1 MNLFVLN
8 LLLAIIW
15 AALNEDSSL
24 GALFTGFV
32 LGFAILWITRPLLG
46 GGGYYFKRALAWGR
60 LVVLFTN
67 ELFWSCVTVAKDVM
81 RKETAA
87 RPAIIEMPLDVK
99 TDAGILMLTNLITLT
114 PGTLTLDVSED
125 RKTAIIHAMFCDD
138 PQAEIDGIKSGMER
152 WVIDA
157 IEAEQ

>member
-8 LLLAIIW
+8 LLLAIVW
-15 AALNEDSSL
+15 SALNEDSSL
-24 GALFTGFV
+24 DALFTGFV

-46 GGGYYFKRALAWGR
+46 GGGGYFKRCIAWLR

-67 ELFWSCVTVAKDVM
+67 ELFWSCVTVAHDVM
-81 RKETAA
+81 RARTAA
-87 RPAIIEMPLDVK
+87 RPAIIELPLDVK

-114 PGTLTLDVSED
+114 PGTLTLDVSKD
-125 RKTAIIHAMFCDD
+125 RKTAYIHAMFCDD
-138 PQAEIDGIKSGMER
+138 AEAEIAGIKNGMER

-157 IEAEQ
+157 IEAEE

>member
-8 LLLAIIW
+8 LLLAIVW

-24 GALFTGFV
+24 GALFTGFL
-32 LGFAILWITRPLLG
+32 LGFAVLWITRPLLG
-46 GGGYYFKRALAWGR
+46 GGGAYFKRCIAWLR

-81 RKETAA
+81 RVQTAA
-87 RPAIIEMPLDVK
+87 RPRIVELPLDVK

-114 PGTLTLDVSED
+114 PGTLTLDVSKD
-125 RKTAIIHAMFCDD
+125 RKTAYIHAMFCDD
-138 PQAEIDGIKSGMER
+138 PEAEIAGIKNGMER

-157 IEAEQ
+157 IEAEE